1 MLNIRALTQ
10 VTTQVT
16 TQVVLTICEQPGVM
30 QTCDYIYP
38 IIMPKHPLFL
48 LG

>member
-1 MLNIRALTQ
+1 MLNVRVL
-10 VTTQVT
+10 

-30 QTCDYIYP
+30 QTCDYLYP